1 VSIPVNLALSGWH
14 TDGVTGF
21 MRQRGPSWQLI
32 VHAGRDPVTGK
43 KRYVS
48 RSVKGSK
55 REAERALAAFV
66 TEVGHGVPA
75 DTVTTVGELLDA
87 WLAQARGDFSPS
99 TVRETQGII
108 ERNLRPGLGHV
119 RLDRLR
125 VPEIDA
131 YYRRLLDGSANQGRP
146 LAASTIRRLHGI
158 LRRALGQAVRWGW
171 IAHNYAA
178 DATPPRVHAPE
189 VRPPTPTE
197 VGRLFRIASEK
208 DPALATFVILAAATG
223 ARRSELVALRWSDID
238 IDRARITIRHGI
250 VLGPDGLVEKDTKT
264 HAVRNVSVD
273 PTSLAALVAYQA
285 RLDRLASAFGTTR
298 TPGSFVFSV
307 EPDGTCPAR
316 PDSMSRSFR
325 LLCVK
330 AGVTGVRLHDL
341 RHYVATQ
348 LLAGGVDV
356 RTVAGRLGHRNP
368 STTLNVY
375 SHFLPEADPEAAA
388 LLGRL
393 FDINSGPASDSDP
406 GRDRGTALPTMAGHG
421 DGPPA

>member
-1 VSIPVNLALSGWH
+1 
-14 TDGVTGF
+14 

-48 RSVKGSK
+48 RTVKGSK
-55 REAERALAAFV
+55 REAERSLAAFV

-87 WLAQARGDFSPS
+87 WFAQARGDFSPS
-99 TVRETQGII
+99 TILETQGII
-108 ERNLRPGLGHV
+108 DRKLKPALGHV
-119 RLDRLR
+119 RLDQLR
-125 VPEIDA
+125 APQIDA

-146 LAASTIRRLHGI
+146 LAPPTIRRLHGV

-178 DATPPRVHAPE
+178 DASPPRVHAPE
-189 VRPPTPTE
+189 IRPPTPAE
-197 VGRLFRIASEK
+197 VGQLFRLAGEK
-208 DPALATFVILAAATG
+208 DPVLATFVILAAATG

-238 IDRARITIRHGI
+238 LDRARVTIRHGI
-250 VLGPDGLVEKDTKT
+250 VLGPNGLVEKDTKT
-264 HAVRNVSVD
+264 HAVRTVSVD
-273 PTSLAALVAYQA
+273 QTTLAAILAHQA
-285 RLDRLASAFGTTR
+285 RGVVLASTFGACR
-298 TPGSFVFSV
+298 KPDSYVFSV
-307 EPDGTCPAR
+307 DPDGTSAAR

-325 LLCVK
+325 LLCAK
-330 AGVTGVRLHDL
+330 AGVSGVRLHDL

-348 LLAGGVDV
+348 LLSGGVDI

-375 SHFLPEADPEAAA
+375 SHFLPEADRSAAEM
-388 LLGRL
+388 LGRI
-393 FDINSGPASDSDP
+393 FDVHTAPEEADGQDVAAPPKPLQAEPRPAASAP
-406 GRDRGTALPTMAGHG
+406 
-421 DGPPA
+421 

>member
-1 VSIPVNLALSGWH
+1 
-14 TDGVTGF
+14 
-21 MRQRGPSWQLI
+21 MRQRGSSWQLI

-48 RSVKGSK
+48 RTVKGSK

-87 WLAQARGDFSPS
+87 WFAQARGDFSPS
-99 TVRETQGII
+99 TVRETHGII

-146 LAASTIRRLHGI
+146 LAPPTIRRLHGI

-178 DATPPRVHAPE
+178 DASPPRVHAPE

-197 VGRLFRIASEK
+197 VARLVRLARAE

-223 ARRSELVALRWSDID
+223 ARRSELVALRWSDVD
-238 IDRARITIRHGI
+238 IDRSRLTIRHGI

-264 HAVRNVSVD
+264 HAVRNVSLD
-273 PTSLAALVAYQA
+273 PTTVAAVVAHQA
-285 RLDRLASAFGTTR
+285 RADEVASFFGTTR
-298 TPGSFVFSV
+298 SPGSYVFSV
-307 EPDGTCPAR
+307 EPDGSSPAR

-325 LLCVK
+325 LLCAK

-368 STTLNVY
+368 ATTLNVY
-375 SHFLPEADPEAAA
+375 SHFLPEADRTAAS
-388 LLGRL
+388 LLGHL
-393 FDINSGPASDSDP
+393 FDANSRPAEADDE
-406 GRDRGTALPTMAGHG
+406 GAAPTSSR
-421 DGPPA
+421 